1 MPVQNEIERHLAEGS
16 DNMLILTADDVRKA
30 LPMKEAIEAMK
41 NAYASLSDGTAVA
54 PLRTRLPIPNSDALS
69 LFMPA
74 YVHSTEGQA
83 LAVKVVSLFPT
94 NPARGLAYIQA
105 AVLVFE
111 PETGRAVALLEGS
124 SLTAIRTGAAG
135 GAAVDLLSR
144 ADSKIAA
151 IFGAGAQGRTQ
162 LEAAC
167 TARNIETVYIFDLNS
182 AKAHAFAEEMKG
194 KGTIPRDIRVASS
207 PKEAIE
213 NADIICTATTSTTPV
228 FDDKDIKAGAHI
240 SAVGSYTPEMQE
252 IPAETVRRAKVVVD
266 SRSASLEEAGD
277 LIQPIRAG
285 LFDESHIHAEIG
297 EIILGRKPGRTTQH
311 EITCFK
317 SVGIAVQDAMAA
329 QVALENA
336 RKMNIGKAVEF

>member
-1 MPVQNEIERHLAEGS
+1 
-16 DNMLILTADDVRKA
+16 MLILTADDVRRA
-30 LPMKEAIEAMK
+30 LPMNEAIEAMK
-41 NAYASLSDGTAVA
+41 QAYASLSNGTAVV

-74 YVHSTEGQA
+74 YVRSTDGQA
-83 LAVKVVSLFPT
+83 LAIKAVSLFPT

-105 AVLVFE
+105 AVLVFD
-111 PETGRAVALLEGS
+111 PETGRALALLEGS

-135 GAAVDLLSR
+135 GAAIDLLSR
-144 ADSKIAA
+144 VDSKVAA

-162 LEAAC
+162 LEAAS
-167 TARNIETVYIFDLNS
+167 TARNIERVYIFDSNGD
-182 AKAHAFAEEMKG
+182 KARDFAEQMKG
-194 KGTIPRDIRVASS
+194 KGSIPHDIRLASN
-207 PKEAIE
+207 PKEAVE

-228 FDDKDIKAGAHI
+228 FNDKDLKEGTHI

-252 IPAETVRRAKVVVD
+252 VPAETVRRAKVVVD

-285 LFDESHIHAEIG
+285 LFDELHIHAELG
-297 EIILGRKPGRTTQH
+297 EIVLGRKPGRESSV
-311 EITCFK
+311 EITYFK

-329 QVALENA
+329 QVALDNA
-336 RKMNIGKAVEF
+336 RKMKVGMEVEF